1 MAQGRRLL
9 LDETNGPIKLLILV
23 IFARVET
30 DRIKTISHRVLGQ
43 TADGSS

>member
-9 LDETNGPIKLLILV
+9 PDETNGPIKLPILV
-23 IFARVET
+23 TFTHVET
-30 DRIKTISHRVLGQ
+30 DRTKAISCRVLGQ